1 MTEEWG
7 QNQLANTSPI
17 PLRSNEDV
25 TVLNLVSL
33 LVSLNVLKSV
43 YDAHHQRP
51 LSKGLKKACQQ
62 DSLIVSV
69 KRLYPFVRHGQ
80 TQIESLCAYPS

>member
-25 TVLNLVSL
+25 TILNLISIR
-33 LVSLNVLKSV
+33 VSLNFLKAV
-43 YDAHHQRP
+43 HDANHQRP